1 MATMRASAWVAPV
14 AWMALILWLGSDGGS
29 AEQTGRLILPALRF
43 LFPSASPLQLDAMHA
58 VVRKL
63 AHLTEY
69 AILTA
74 LWLRAF
80 VVARGTVR
88 ERAAWQACAIAVA
101 WAVIDESLQSM
112 GTSRTGSP
120 TDVVIDAVGALVVA
134 LPGGFGWRLPLV
146 ALTHVALWIA
156 AAGGA
161 ALIIVNVVLD
171 VRSGVLWLTVP
182 VAVVALVLLRRARP

>member
-1 MATMRASAWVAPV
+1 MSASAWVAPV
-14 AWMALILWLGSDGGS
+14 VWMAVTLWLGSDGGS

-43 LFPSASPLQLDAMHA
+43 LFPSASPFQLDAMHA

-88 ERAAWQACAIAVA
+88 ERAAWQAGAIAVG

-112 GTSRTGSP
+112 GASRTGSP
-120 TDVVIDAVGALVVA
+120 TDVVIDALGALVVA

-171 VRSGVLWLTVP
+171 VSSGVLWLTAP
-182 VAVVALVLLRRARP
+182 GAVVALVLLRRARP

>member
-1 MATMRASAWVAPV
+1 MRASAWVAPV
-14 AWMALILWLGSDGGS
+14 AWMAVILWLGSDGGS
-29 AEQTGRLILPALRF
+29 AERTGGLILPVLRV
-43 LFPSASPLQLDAMHA
+43 LFPTAAPLQLDAMHA
-58 VVRKL
+58 VIRKL
-63 AHLTEY
+63 AHLIEY

-80 VVARGTVR
+80 VARGRVR
-88 ERAAWQACAIAVA
+88 GQAAWQACAIAVA

-112 GTSRTGSP
+112 GASRTGSP
-120 TDVVIDAVGALVVA
+120 TDLVIDTVGALVVA

-171 VRSGVLWLTVP
+171 VNSGVLWLTVP
-182 VAVVALVLLRRARP
+182 GAVVALVLLRRARP

>member
-43 LFPSASPLQLDAMHA
+43 LFPSASPLQLEAIHA

-69 AILTA
+69 AILTS

-171 VRSGVLWLTVP
+171 VSSGGLWLTVP

>member
-1 MATMRASAWVAPV
+1 MREPAWVAPV
-14 AWMALILWLGSDGGS
+14 TWMVLILWLGSDGGS
-29 AEQTGRLILPALRF
+29 AEQTGRLILPVLRS

-80 VVARGTVR
+80 VVTRGTVR

-101 WAVIDESLQSM
+101 WAVIDEGLQSM
-112 GTSRTGSP
+112 GAARTGSP

-171 VRSGVLWLTVP
+171 VSSGVLWLTVP
-182 VAVVALVLLRRARP
+182 GAVVALVLLRRARP

>member
-1 MATMRASAWVAPV
+1 MATMRVSAWVAPV

-43 LFPSASPLQLDAMHA
+43 LFPSASPLQLEAIHA

-120 TDVVIDAVGALVVA
+120 TDVVIDAVGELVVE
-134 LPGGFGWRLPLV
+134 LPGGFGWRLPL

-171 VRSGVLWLTVP
+171 VSSGVLWLTVP
-182 VAVVALVLLRRARP
+182 GAVVALVLLRRARP